1 MNPPHNIQGVNMDAD
16 ILNLVQSIVLA
27 VLGFFAAKKGKEKL

>member
-1 MNPPHNIQGVNMDAD
+1 MDAD

-27 VLGFFAAKKGKEKL
+27 ILGFFAAKKPKGEK